1 MFSPLDTRY
10 QETLPESLSEE
21 FALKSQIKVEAE
33 WLLELSS
40 RGFIKEPLTSEA
52 LAKALEGLSQDEITE
67 IERTTQHA
75 TRALVEAIA
84 ARLSKAGLKES
95 AHWVHVGL
103 TSFDTVDTAS
113 RWRLKEFMAKD
124 FFPQLVQLKKEL
136 IRRSELHAKTPQVGR
151 THGQWAVPSLFGLLF
166 TESLDRILD
175 QEARI
180 KSSVENLRG
189 QSSGAI
195 GGYHASSLLVE
206 NPLEL
211 EKSFLARLCLKP
223 AYASSQILPPEDV
236 VNLAQDLFVVGSVVA
251 KLAGDLRH
259 LARSEIAEISEGMA
273 PGQVGSST
281 MPQKRNPWNFEHIC
295 SLYKVLQTRLQLL
308 QIDMVTEHQRD
319 LTNSASGRFYIEF
332 FAVLYLMLHRLNRV
346 LPRMEVHEGNMVRN
360 IDAAGGS
367 VFAEAL
373 YVGLTLHGVED
384 AHSKVREGAREA
396 EAKKLDLIEVLTQ
409 KKMLPSDMTPDKI
422 RSRILKGSEL
432 KLKHVLDKARK
443 S

>member
-10 QETLPESLSEE
+10 LEILPQTLSED
-21 FALKSQIKVEAE
+21 FSLKSQIKVEVE
-33 WLLELSS
+33 WLLELSA
-40 RGFIKEPLTSEA
+40 RGFIKTPLSAE
-52 LAKALEGLSQDEITE
+52 LVDKALDGLSQDEITE

-84 ARLSKAGLKES
+84 NRLKKAGLAEAAK
-95 AHWVHVGL
+95 WVHVGL

-113 RWRLKEFMAKD
+113 RWRLKEFMKRD
-124 FFPQLVQLKKEL
+124 LMPQIASLKAEL
-136 IRRSELHAKTPQVGR
+136 LRRTELHALTPQVGR

-166 TESLDRILD
+166 SESLDRILD
-175 QEARI
+175 QETRVRA
-180 KSSVENLRG
+180 SVENLRG

-195 GGYHASSLLVE
+195 GGYQATSLLVD
-206 NPLEL
+206 NPLDL
-211 EKSFLARLCLKP
+211 ERSFLARLGLKP

-236 VNLAQDLFVVGSVVA
+236 VNLAQDLYVVGSVVA

-281 MPQKRNPWNFEHIC
+281 MPQKRNPWNFEHVC

-319 LTNSASGRFYIEF
+319 LTNSASGRFYTEF
-332 FAVLYLMLHRLNRV
+332 FAVLYLMVHRMNRV
-346 LPRMEVHEGNMVRN
+346 LPRMEVHTENMARN
-360 IDAAGGS
+360 IKNAGGS
-367 VFAEAL
+367 VYAEAL
-373 YVGLTLHGVED
+373 YVGLTLQGIED

-396 EAKKLDLIEVLTQ
+396 ESTGLDLIDVLSS
-409 KKMLPSDMTPDKI
+409 KKMLPADLTPDKI
-422 RSRILKGSEL
+422 RSRILRGSEL
-432 KLKHVLDKARK
+432 KLKTVLEKARK
-443 S
+443 A

>member
-10 QETLPESLSEE
+10 LEILPETLSEE
-21 FALKSQIKVEAE
+21 FTLKSQIKVEAE

-40 RGFIKEPLTSEA
+40 RGFIKEPLTSET
-52 LAKALEGLSQDEITE
+52 LSKALDGLSQDEVTE

-84 ARLSKAGLKES
+84 ARLVKAGLKES

-113 RWRLKEFMAKD
+113 RWRLKEFMSRD
-124 FFPQLVQLKKEL
+124 FFPQLALLKKEL
-136 IRRSELHAKTPQVGR
+136 IRRSELHAETPQVGR

-195 GGYHASSLLVE
+195 GGYHASSLLVD

-211 EKSFLARLCLKP
+211 EKSFLGRLGLKP

-259 LARSEIAEISEGMA
+259 LARSEIAEIAEGMA

-332 FAVLYLMLHRLNRV
+332 FSVLYLMLHRLNRV
-346 LPRMEVHEGNMVRN
+346 LPRMEVSEANMARN
-360 IDAAGGS
+360 IESAGGS

-396 EAKKLDLIEVLTQ
+396 ESKNLDLIEVLTQ
-409 KKMLPSDMTPDKI
+409 KKMLPADMTPDKI
-422 RSRILKGSEL
+422 RSRILKGSQL
-432 KLKHVLDKARK
+432 KLKHVVDRARK